1 MCPMTCSLLYIVPDP
16 VADVFVYYV
25 VACFL
30 FPSIYPGHVG
40 TDDEGAP
47 AALRQLGQ
55 AAVCADAAHGWIREK
70 GNSSVGPKYE
80 YE

>member
-1 MCPMTCSLLYIVPDP
+1 MLLPASFSHPFIPD
-16 VADVFVYYV
+16 
-25 VACFL
+25 
-30 FPSIYPGHVG
+30 VG